1 MMLKSTLL
9 LSTGLVLAN
18 LSFAQKAIIQKADLK
33 NVTVFTNA
41 AELNHTAN
49 INLPS
54 GSSEVVFTHVA
65 NNIDENSI
73 QIGTGANVTILS
85 VRPALNY
92 IDADVKTEAYSKVEN
107 EYKSALTVLKKLQN
121 QKATEESMLK
131 LLEQN
136 QKISGNNTSTTV
148 AELAKMTEFYK
159 PKYLEVK
166 NNITALEE
174 KITEQQDIV
183 DKVKIQFDEV
193 KGQTSGSGGQLIVQV
208 MNNQTG
214 NQPFNISYLTRQ
226 ANWNA
231 SYELRAA
238 NTMSPL
244 QIVYK
249 ANISQQTGV
258 DWQQVNLRLSTSN
271 PSQGGVAPTLSPWLL
286 YYYDFGRQNTLD
298 EVVVTGATTR
308 AKSQNIRIRGVAT
321 NAIAEAPQAL
331 DDNVQQVENQLNTT
345 FDIDIPYTIASNGK
359 QHAVSLKEYTH
370 PASYQYYVAPRINQ
384 DVFLL
389 AELIDYEKLNLVPGQ
404 ANVMFENML
413 VGKTFINPSEATD
426 TLKLSMG
433 RDKMISIKREKINDL
448 SSSRLIGNSR
458 TQTAIYEIT
467 IKNNKKLPVSL
478 TLQEQYPLSTD
489 KGMDITLEESSGG
502 EVNKDTGIVTWKL
515 NIPAG
520 GTQKLK
526 FGYAVK
532 HPKDKQVNL
541 F

>member
-1 MMLKSTLL
+1 MMTKSSLL
-9 LSTGLVLAN
+9 FSIGLVLVN
-18 LSFAQKAIIQKADLK
+18 LSFAQKAIIQKAELK

-49 INLPS
+49 INLPT
-54 GSSEVVFTHVA
+54 GSSEIVFTHVA
-65 NNIDENSI
+65 NSIDENSI
-73 QIGTGANVTILS
+73 QIGTGSQVTILS

-92 IDADVKTEAYSKVEN
+92 MDADVKTTAYSQVEN
-107 EYKSALTVLKKLQN
+107 EYKRALTALKQLQN
-121 QKATEESMLK
+121 QKATEESLLK

-136 QKISGNNTSTTV
+136 QKISGDNSSTTV
-148 AELAKMTEFYK
+148 AELTKMAEFYK

-174 KITEQQDIV
+174 KIAEQQDVV
-183 DKVKIQFDEV
+183 DKAKVQFDEV
-193 KGQTSGSGGQLIVQV
+193 KGQTSGSGGQLIVQI
-208 MNNQTG
+208 MNKQTG
-214 NQPFNISYLTRQ
+214 NQPFTISYLTRQ

-231 SYELRAA
+231 SYELRTE
-238 NTMSPL
+238 NTASPL

-249 ANISQQTGV
+249 ANVSQQTGV

-271 PSQGGVAPTLSPWLL
+271 PSQGGVAPTLSPWHL
-286 YYYDFGRQNTLD
+286 YYYEISGQNMLD
-298 EVVVTGATTR
+298 EVVTVANGSTRKLNIVGAAR
-308 AKSQNIRIRGVAT
+308 QEAA
-321 NAIAEAPQAL
+321 AAPQAL
-331 DDNVQQVENQLNTT
+331 NDYVQQVENQLNTT
-345 FDIDIPYTIASNGK
+345 FDIDIPYTIVSNGK

-384 DVFLL
+384 EVFLL
-389 AELIDYEKLNLVPGQ
+389 AEMTDYEKLNLIPGQ

-413 VGKTFINPSEATD
+413 VGKTYINPIDATD
-426 TLKLSMG
+426 TLKLSLG
-433 RDKMISIKREKINDL
+433 RDKMISVKREKINDL

-458 TQTAIYEIT
+458 TQTTIYEIT
-467 IKNNKKLPVSL
+467 IKNNKKSAVSL

-489 KGMDITLEESSGG
+489 KSMDITLEESNGG
-502 EVNKDTGIVTWKL
+502 EVNRETGIVTWKL

-526 FGYAVK
+526 FGYSVK
-532 HPKDKQVNL
+532 HPKDKRVNL

>member
-1 MMLKSTLL
+1 MIKSSLL
-9 LSTGLVLAN
+9 LSAGLVLAN

-41 AELNHTAN
+41 AELSHTAS

-54 GSSEVVFTHVA
+54 GSSEIVFTHVA

-92 IDADVKTEAYSKVEN
+92 IDADVKTEAYSIVEN
-107 EYKSALTVLKKLQN
+107 EYKRALTALKKLQN
-121 QKATEESMLK
+121 QKATEESLLK

-136 QKISGNNTSTTV
+136 QKISGENSSTTV
-148 AELAKMTEFYK
+148 AELAKMAEFYK

-166 NNITALEE
+166 NNITALDE
-174 KITEQQDIV
+174 KIAEQRDIV
-183 DKVKIQFDEV
+183 DKVKVQFDEV
-193 KGQTSGSGGQLIVQV
+193 KGQTSGSGGQLIVQII
-208 MNNQTG
+208 NNQTG

-226 ANWNA
+226 ANWSA
-231 SYELRAA
+231 SYELRAE
-238 NTMSPL
+238 NTTSPL

-249 ANISQQTGV
+249 ANVSQQTGV

-271 PSQGGVAPTLSPWLL
+271 PSQGGVAPTLSPWHL
-286 YYYDFGRQNTLD
+286 YYQQNLTAALQGRVAGVQ
-298 EVVVTGATTR
+298 
-308 AKSQNIRIRGVAT
+308 IRGVAKQSK
-321 NAIAEAPQAL
+321 IADNILEEVAAAPQAL
-331 DDNVQQVENQLNTT
+331 NDYVQQAENQLNTT

-359 QHAVSLKEYTH
+359 QHAVNLKEYTH

-384 DVFLL
+384 EVFLL

-426 TLKLSMG
+426 TLKLSLG
-433 RDKMISIKREKINDL
+433 RDKMISVKREKINDL

-467 IKNNKKLPVSL
+467 IKNNKKSGVSL
-478 TLQEQYPLSTD
+478 TLQEQYPISTD
-489 KGMDITLEESSGG
+489 KSMDIILEEASGG
-502 EVNKDTGIVTWKL
+502 QVGKDTGIVTWKL

-526 FGYAVK
+526 FGYSVK

>member
-1 MMLKSTLL
+1 MIKSSLL
-9 LSTGLVLAN
+9 LSAGLVLAN

-41 AELNHTAN
+41 AELSHTAS

-54 GSSEVVFTHVA
+54 GSSEIVFTHVA

-107 EYKSALTVLKKLQN
+107 EYKRALTALKKLQN
-121 QKATEESMLK
+121 QKATEESLLK

-136 QKISGNNTSTTV
+136 QKISGENSSTTV
-148 AELAKMTEFYK
+148 AELAKMAEFYK

-166 NNITALEE
+166 NNITALDE
-174 KITEQQDIV
+174 KIAEQQDIV
-183 DKVKIQFDEV
+183 DKVKVQFDEV
-193 KGQTSGSGGQLIVQV
+193 KGQTSGSGGQLIVQI

-214 NQPFNISYLTRQ
+214 DQPFNISYLTRQ
-226 ANWNA
+226 ANWSA
-231 SYELRAA
+231 SYELRAE
-238 NTMSPL
+238 NTTSPL

-249 ANISQQTGV
+249 ANVSQQTGV

-271 PSQGGVAPTLSPWLL
+271 PSQGGVAPTLSPWHL
-286 YYYDFGRQNTLD
+286 YYQQNLTAALQGRVAGVQ
-298 EVVVTGATTR
+298 
-308 AKSQNIRIRGVAT
+308 IRGVAKQSK
-321 NAIAEAPQAL
+321 IADNILEEVAAAPQAL
-331 DDNVQQVENQLNTT
+331 NDYVQQAENQLNTT

-359 QHAVSLKEYTH
+359 QHAVNLKEYTH

-384 DVFLL
+384 EVFLL

-426 TLKLSMG
+426 TLKLSLG
-433 RDKMISIKREKINDL
+433 RDKMISVKREKINDL

-467 IKNNKKLPVSL
+467 IKNNKKSGVSL
-478 TLQEQYPLSTD
+478 TLQEQYPISTD
-489 KGMDITLEESSGG
+489 KSMDIILEEASGG
-502 EVNKDTGIVTWKL
+502 QVDKDTGIVTWKL

-526 FGYAVK
+526 FGYSVK

>member
-1 MMLKSTLL
+1 MIKSSLL
-9 LSTGLVLAN
+9 LSIGLVLAN
-18 LSFAQKAIIQKADLK
+18 LSFSQEAIIQKAELK

-49 INLPS
+49 IRMPA
-54 GSSEVVFTHVA
+54 GSSEIVFTHVA

-73 QIGTGANVTILS
+73 QIGTSANVTILS

-92 IDADVKTEAYSKVEN
+92 IDTDVKTEAYRKVET
-107 EYKSALTVLKKLQN
+107 EYKNALTALKKLQN
-121 QKATEESMLK
+121 EKATEESMLK

-136 QKISGNNTSTTV
+136 QKISGDNSSTTV
-148 AELAKMTEFYK
+148 AELAKMAAFYK

-174 KITEQQDIV
+174 QITDQQDVV
-183 DKVKIQFDEV
+183 DKAKVQFDEV

-214 NQPFNISYLTRQ
+214 NQPFSISYLTRR

-231 SYELRAA
+231 SYELRAE
-238 NTMSPL
+238 NTASPL

-249 ANISQQTGV
+249 ANVTQQTGV

-271 PSQGGVAPTLSPWLL
+271 PSQGGVAPTLSPWHL
-286 YYYDFGRQNTLD
+286 YYQQEVAQTFQGRTAGVMLQARQAKLAGSVAK
-298 EVVVTGATTR
+298 EVDV
-308 AKSQNIRIRGVAT
+308 
-321 NAIAEAPQAL
+321 AEAPRAL
-331 DDNVQQVENQLNTT
+331 DDYVQQAENQLNTT

-359 QHAVSLKEYTH
+359 QHAVNLKEYTH

-384 DVFLL
+384 EVFLL
-389 AELIDYEKLNLVPGQ
+389 AELTDYEKLNLVPGQ

-413 VGKTFINPSEATD
+413 VGKTYINPSEATD
-426 TLKLSMG
+426 TLKLSLG
-433 RDKMISIKREKINDL
+433 RDKMISVKREKINDL

-458 TQTAIYEIT
+458 TQTTIYEIT
-467 IKNNKKLPVSL
+467 IKNNKKLAVSL

-489 KGMDITLEESSGG
+489 KSMDITLEEASGA
-502 EVNKDTGIVTWKL
+502 EVDKATGIVTWKL

-520 GTQKLK
+520 ATQKVK
-526 FGYAVK
+526 FGYSVK
-532 HPKDKQVNL
+532 HPRDKEVNL

>member
-1 MMLKSTLL
+1 MMIKSSLL
-9 LSTGLVLAN
+9 LSAGLVLAN

-41 AELNHTAN
+41 AELSHTAS

-54 GSSEVVFTHVA
+54 GSSEIVFTHVA

-92 IDADVKTEAYSKVEN
+92 IDADVKTEAYSIVEN
-107 EYKSALTVLKKLQN
+107 EYKRALTALKKLQN
-121 QKATEESMLK
+121 QKATEESLLK

-136 QKISGNNTSTTV
+136 QKISGENSSTTV
-148 AELAKMTEFYK
+148 AELAKMAEFYK

-166 NNITALEE
+166 NNITALDE
-174 KITEQQDIV
+174 KIAEQRDIV
-183 DKVKIQFDEV
+183 DKVKVQFDEV
-193 KGQTSGSGGQLIVQV
+193 KGQTSGSGGQLIVQII
-208 MNNQTG
+208 NNQTG

-226 ANWNA
+226 ANWSA
-231 SYELRAA
+231 SYELRAE
-238 NTMSPL
+238 NTTSPL

-249 ANISQQTGV
+249 ANVSQQTGV

-271 PSQGGVAPTLSPWLL
+271 PSQGGVAPTLSPWHL
-286 YYYDFGRQNTLD
+286 YYQQNLTAALQGRVAGVQ
-298 EVVVTGATTR
+298 
-308 AKSQNIRIRGVAT
+308 IRGVAKQSK
-321 NAIAEAPQAL
+321 IADNILEEVAAAPQAL
-331 DDNVQQVENQLNTT
+331 NDYVQQAENQLNTT

-359 QHAVSLKEYTH
+359 QHAVNLKEYTH

-384 DVFLL
+384 EVFLL

-426 TLKLSMG
+426 TLKLSLG
-433 RDKMISIKREKINDL
+433 RDKMISVKREKINDL

-467 IKNNKKLPVSL
+467 IKNNKKSGVSL
-478 TLQEQYPLSTD
+478 TLQEQYPISTD
-489 KGMDITLEESSGG
+489 KSMDIILEEASGG
-502 EVNKDTGIVTWKL
+502 QVGKDTGIVTWKL

-526 FGYAVK
+526 FGYSVK

>member
-1 MMLKSTLL
+1 MIKSSLL
-9 LSTGLVLAN
+9 LSAGLVLAN

-41 AELNHTAN
+41 AELNHTTN

-54 GSSEVVFTHVA
+54 GSSEIIFTHVA

-92 IDADVKTEAYSKVEN
+92 IDVDVKTEAYSKVEN
-107 EYKSALTVLKKLQN
+107 EYKSGLTALKKLQN

-136 QKISGNNTSTTV
+136 QKISGDNSSTTV

-166 NNITALEE
+166 NNITALDE
-174 KITEQQDIV
+174 KIAEQQDIV
-183 DKVKIQFDEV
+183 DKAKVQFDEV

-238 NTMSPL
+238 NTTSPL

-249 ANISQQTGV
+249 ANVSQQTGV

-271 PSQGGVAPTLSPWLL
+271 PSQGGVAPTLSPWHL
-286 YYYDFGRQNTLD
+286 YYQQNLTTALQGRVAGVQ
-298 EVVVTGATTR
+298 
-308 AKSQNIRIRGVAT
+308 IRGVAKQSK
-321 NAIAEAPQAL
+321 IADNVLEEVAVAPQAL
-331 DDNVQQVENQLNTT
+331 NDYVQQVENQLNTT

-359 QHAVSLKEYTH
+359 QHAVNLKEYTH

-384 DVFLL
+384 EVFLL

-404 ANVMFENML
+404 ANVIFENML
-413 VGKTFINPSEATD
+413 VGKTFINPNEATD
-426 TLKLSMG
+426 TLKLSLG
-433 RDKMISIKREKINDL
+433 RDKMISVKREKINDL

-467 IKNNKKLPVSL
+467 IKNNKKSAVSL

-489 KGMDITLEESSGG
+489 KAMDITLEESGGG

-520 GTQKLK
+520 ATQKLK
-526 FGYAVK
+526 FGYSIK

>member
-1 MMLKSTLL
+1 MLKSTLL
-9 LSTGLVLAN
+9 LSTVLVLAN
-18 LSFAQKAIIQKADLK
+18 LSFAQKATIQKADLK

-107 EYKSALTVLKKLQN
+107 EYNSALTALKKLQN

-193 KGQTSGSGGQLIVQV
+193 KGQTSGSGGQLIVQI

-271 PSQGGVAPTLSPWLL
+271 PSQGGVAPTLSPWHL
-286 YYYDFGRQNTLD
+286 YYQQVGRNIALN
-298 EVVVTGATTR
+298 EVVVAQGTAKRSTVVGAVR
-308 AKSQNIRIRGVAT
+308 QEAA
-321 NAIAEAPQAL
+321 APQAL

-433 RDKMISIKREKINDL
+433 RDKMISVKREKINDL

-467 IKNNKKLPVSL
+467 IKNNKKSPVSL

-526 FGYAVK
+526 FGYSVK